1 MIFGIKEKSVCQ
13 FDPYNVF
20 LAIATNIPQRLKT
33 GFVVQGHI
41 YGLYTNHS
49 PSFSG
54 LPTWMTNIN
63 FCHLLVWR
71 DFFPSYSYA
80 SYFWPRS
87 RQCEAT
93 PQSAFVTASV
103 GLVCLCLYIAIQC
116 SNCQCLC
123 IEGERGSI
131 DECHLEKY
139 EWVWLIIANHNTSFI
154 SFMAKY
160 KQLEW
165 PPSLTA
171 DLKCLVFISE
181 TDHLILL

>member
-1 MIFGIKEKSVCQ
+1 MYFWLLLQTYPSDLRLVLWSRVTFTVCIQTTVLAFPDYPLEWQILTSATCWYGEIFS
-13 FDPYNVF
+13 
-20 LAIATNIPQRLKT
+20 
-33 GFVVQGHI
+33 
-41 YGLYTNHS
+41 
-49 PSFSG
+49 
-54 LPTWMTNIN
+54 
-63 FCHLLVWR
+63 
-71 DFFPSYSYA
+71 PSYSYA